1 VGRAAESR
9 RRLLAP
15 AKLNLGLRITGRRP
29 DGLHEIESV
38 FTPLDL
44 ADELELAIEPGVRPE
59 VSLAVSGADAL
70 AADERNLAFRAAAS
84 FLRAARLSAQVRIAL
99 AKRIPLA
106 AGLGGGSSDA
116 GAVLRALAE
125 HFPGAVAEENLAE
138 LALGL
143 GADVPFFLDPRP
155 AIVSGIGERRA
166 PLRSRLLPLAVLL
179 ANPGAPLSTREVF
192 AATAARPGAFAP
204 AGDLAELWREALAGP
219 PEGLV
224 ARLAPLLA
232 NDLEPAAERLCP
244 ALAPLRAALRAAGAA
259 AVGLSGSGATLY
271 GLFATREEA
280 EAARSRLAGSA
291 GVWLRLARTLEAG

>member
-1 VGRAAESR
+1 
-9 RRLLAP
+9 LLAP
-15 AKLNLGLRITGRRP
+15 AKLNLGLRVTGRRP

-38 FTPLDL
+38 FAPLDL
-44 ADELELAIEPGVRPE
+44 ADELELAVEPGGRLRVR
-59 VSLAVSGADAL
+59 LAVSGADAL
-70 AADERNLAFRAAAS
+70 PADERNLAFRAAEA
-84 FLRAARLSAQVRIAL
+84 FLRAAGLSARVRIAL

-116 GAVLRALAE
+116 GAVLRALSE
-125 HFPGAVAEENLAE
+125 RFPDAVGEEALAE

-166 PLRSRLLPLAVLL
+166 PLPGPLPPLAVLL
-179 ANPGAPLSTREVF
+179 ANPGVALATRDVF
-192 AATAARPGAFAP
+192 AATAARPRATAATG
-204 AGDLAELWREALAGP
+204 GLSELWREALAGP

-271 GLFATREEA
+271 GLFATRAEA
-280 EAARSRLAGSA
+280 AAARSRLAASA